1 MKNFFFSWRNNQKCL
16 IAVSFS
22 SSSFSAAA
30 AVIRLHRVALRS
42 MI

>member
-22 SSSFSAAA
+22 SSFSAAA